1 MISYRCKFE
10 VPFMDGNIFDHMIKA
25 GEVLVLDAMTYQ
37 RVLQSGAS
45 LLDVQEVVP
54 NPFKIV
60 KEEVVAEPIPEIV
73 KPEEQAIATPV
84 KRKAGRPRKNAS

>member
-1 MISYRCKFE
+1 MVSYRCKFE
-10 VPFMDGNIFDHMIKA
+10 HPFKDGNIFDHQINA
-25 GEVLVLDAMTYQ
+25 GEILVLDAITYY
-37 RVLQSGAS
+37 RVVQSGAS

-60 KEEVVAEPIPEIV
+60 KEEVVAEPVVVEPVAEPV
-73 KPEEQAIATPV
+73 VEAPV